1 MGRINYSMMT
11 RPARRQKKKKKTVT
25 EILNKRL
32 MDSVNLVGPGDM
44 CEA

>member
-11 RPARRQKKKKKTVT
+11 RPARRQKKKTVT

-32 MDSVNLVGPGDM
+32 MDWVNLVGPGDM